1 MGPHSLQGK
10 TPLAALLI
18 SLLIATASSLVARP
32 TYAKWRPHQIK
43 QADGRGGWI
52 TRPAR
57 IQTLKH
63 PGGEN
68 TKPFG
73 MAQMDNGE
81 IIFIGSWHNG
91 TKEVPVVTFSSDGG
105 DTWSAFRAIPGQSGR
120 PMMLTYLGGGNLSV
134 ITSSRLFSS
143 DYGRT
148 WPESVPVPPT
158 SDGLGFYSEGN
169 AAIDRDANGMA
180 TKVIESGCHFKPGKS
195 HPIDDGT
202 ALIRHSTDGG
212 RTWQGEVAPS
222 AWKFT
227 TLREGKPH
235 VRGITEGS
243 LVRAVNG
250 WLVAALRTDITSALL
265 AGPHNDNLCGTAI
278 SISKDDGRTWSPL
291 NILFTAGR
299 HHAQLHR
306 LSDGMLVCVMIVRN
320 DWRDGRL
327 AGHLGGCDALVSYD
341 HGVSWNL
348 DQRITLDE
356 FEYYNPDTPVSG
368 RSGHIGS
375 AVLDDGSILT
385 AYGNYPRAAAVL
397 VKWKPD
403 VQPAQ
408 ALKPSESAP

>member
-91 TKEVPVVTFSSDGG
+91 TKEVPVVTISSDGG
-105 DTWSAFRAIPGQSGR
+105 DTWSALLAIPGQSGR

-134 ITSSRLFSS
+134 ITGSRLFSS

-348 DQRITLDE
+348 DRRITLDE

-408 ALKPSESAP
+408 ALKPSGSAP

>member
-1 MGPHSLQGK
+1 MGPHSLHGK
-10 TPLAALLI
+10 EPLTSLLVG
-18 SLLIATASSLVARP
+18 LLIASASSLVAQP
-32 TYAKWRPHQIK
+32 TLAEWRPHPIK

-52 TRPAR
+52 TRPAQ
-57 IQTLKH
+57 IQTIKH

-73 MAQMDNGE
+73 IAQMDNGE
-81 IIFIGSWHNG
+81 IVFIGSWHNG
-91 TKEVPVVTFSSDGG
+91 TKEVPVVTFSKDGG
-105 DTWSAFRAIPGQSGR
+105 GTWSEFQALPGQSGR

-134 ITSSRLFSS
+134 ITGSRLFSS

-169 AAIDRDANGMA
+169 AAIDRDANGIA
-180 TKVIESGCHFKPGKS
+180 TKVIESGCHFKSGKS

-212 RTWQGEVAPS
+212 RTWQGEVEPP

-227 TLREGKPH
+227 TLRNGKPH

-243 LVRAVNG
+243 LVRAANG

-265 AGPHNDNLCGTAI
+265 EGPHNDNLCGTAI
-278 SISKDDGRTWSPL
+278 SISKDEGHSWSPL
-291 NILFTAGR
+291 NSLFTAGR

-306 LSDGMLVCVMIVRN
+306 LSDGTLVCVMIVRN
-320 DWRDGRL
+320 DWRDGHM
-327 AGHLGGCDALVSYD
+327 ASDMGGCDAVLSYD
-341 HGVSWNL
+341 NGVSWNL

-356 FEYYNPDTPVSG
+356 FEFYDPDTPVSG

-375 AVLDDGSILT
+375 TVLDDGSVLT
-385 AYGNYPRAAAVL
+385 AYGHYPKAAAVL
-397 VKWKPD
+397 IKWKPD
-403 VQPAQ
+403 AQQAQP
-408 ALKPSESAP
+408 LTSSESAP

>member
-1 MGPHSLQGK
+1 MGPYSLHGK
-10 TPLAALLI
+10 EPLPSLLVG
-18 SLLIATASSLVARP
+18 LLIASAISLVAQP
-32 TYAKWRPHQIK
+32 TYAEWRPHQIK

-52 TRPAR
+52 TRPAQ
-57 IQTLKH
+57 IQTIKH

-73 MAQMDNGE
+73 IAQMDNGE
-81 IIFIGSWHNG
+81 IVFIGSWHNG
-91 TKEVPVVTFSSDGG
+91 TKEVPVVTFSKDGG
-105 DTWSAFRAIPGQSGR
+105 DTWSEFRAIPGKSGR

-134 ITSSRLFSS
+134 ITGSRLFSS

-180 TKVIESGCHFKPGKS
+180 TKVSESGCHFKPGKS

-212 RTWQGEVAPS
+212 RTWQGEVEPT

-227 TLREGKPH
+227 TLRKGKPH

-243 LVRAVNG
+243 LVRAANG

-265 AGPHNDNLCGTAI
+265 TGPHNDNLCGTAI
-278 SISKDDGRTWSPL
+278 SISKDDGESWSPL
-291 NILFTAGR
+291 NIIFTAGR

-306 LSDGMLVCVMIVRN
+306 LSDAAIVCVMIVRN

-327 AGHLGGCDALVSYD
+327 ASQKGGCDAVVSYD
-341 HGVSWNL
+341 NGVSWNL
-348 DQRITLDE
+348 DQRITLDD

-375 AVLDDGSILT
+375 TVLDDDSVLT
-385 AYGNYPRAAAVL
+385 AYGHYPKAAAVL
-397 VKWKPD
+397 IKWKPD
-403 VQPAQ
+403 AKPVQS
-408 ALKPSESAP
+408 LTSSGSAP